1 MPCIYS
7 SMSAKQGKLGAYLK
21 SKTCNGNPSTNTR
34 IGDKTSNISGGNY
47 HIPDNE
53 YNKFLKCYH
62 DHVFIKGNME
72 YLTEKQLIENG
83 PVMIDVDLHYSPN
96 VKERQHSSDH
106 ITDGLCI
113 YMDKCGEILNIP
125 DDSSV
130 EVFIMEKP
138 NVNCL
143 PEKTKDGIHIIIG
156 LSMHKAA
163 QLLLRERVSDEL
175 KDMWEDLP
183 IINEWDDVL
192 DVGIVKGYTNWQLY
206 GSRKPGHEAYKLTS
220 HIVFTKSGGE
230 WSMREKDIN
239 KFDLETNIRKLSA
252 RYSEFPN
259 YEISPEAGD
268 VVEEYKNNLNNKKG
282 KTKIVK
288 NKNLD
293 NAAILDEKL
302 EDLFDSLETLD
313 YIIKETHDYTM
324 ALPESYYGPGSHNKW
339 IRVGWALATTNK
351 DLFWTWLKFMS
362 RDVCRD
368 TLKGP
373 DGKFDWSMVA
383 EMREMWDSFGSS
395 ENSDG
400 LTNRSIIYWCK
411 RDASDEY
418 KKIHLSTV
426 NYYVYQSIASEEDKM
441 DRSATEY
448 DISRTLYHMF
458 KDEFVCVSIKNNC
471 WYEYKTQRWFENDS
485 GNSLRLKISS
495 ELHSAYLTCIKNK
508 MSQLMAMDQ
517 THEHYDAT
525 QKQLNKLCD
534 IANFLKKTQWKNNI
548 MKEARELFFDSDF
561 MNKLDQNPYLLCF
574 NNCIIDFKEK
584 ISRHGRPDDYISKCT
599 NIDYVKLDEVKHYDI
614 ICDIKAFFNQLFPD
628 KELCRYMWEH
638 LASCCVGT
646 NENQTFNIYTGSG
659 RNGKSKLAELMTKAL
674 GEYKATVPITLIT
687 QKRNSIGSTSS
698 EIVQLKGAR
707 YAVMQEPSKGDKIN
721 EGIMKEITGG
731 DPIQGRALF
740 KDTITFVPEFKL
752 VVCTNTLFDIK
763 SNDDGTWR
771 RIRVCDFV
779 SKFLEN
785 PYGDE
790 DKFPRSSFPH
800 QFKIDAIIE
809 EKFVEWA
816 PILMSMFVN
825 ISYEKQGKVTD
836 CEIVMR
842 SSDKYREGQD
852 YMTEFDKECIRR
864 SPNAVIKKT
873 VVLGKF
879 REWYESNYGRG
890 NIPKGKELHE
900 YLDTKY
906 GRNVRGKWNNVM
918 IIEDDAENDNVVVVN
933 DGAENG
939 DADHIEDD
947 ELETTPE

>member
-1 MPCIYS
+1 
-7 SMSAKQGKLGAYLK
+7 MSTKQGKLGPYLK

-34 IGDKTSNISGGNY
+34 IGDKTSNICGGNY
-47 HIPDNE
+47 HIPVNE
-53 YNKFLKCYH
+53 YSKFLQCYH
-62 DHVFIKGNME
+62 DHVFTCGNME
-72 YLTEKQLIENG
+72 YLTEKQLIEDG
-83 PVMIDVDLHYSPN
+83 PIMIDVDLHYSPSI
-96 VKERQHSSDH
+96 KERQHSIEH

-113 YMDKCGEILNIP
+113 YMDKCGEILDIP
-125 DDSSV
+125 DDTSV
-130 EVFIMEKP
+130 EIFIMEKP

-156 LSMHKAA
+156 LSMHKAG
-163 QLLLRERVSDEL
+163 QVLLRERVSEEL
-175 KDMWEDLP
+175 KAMWDDLP

-192 DVGIVKGYTNWQLY
+192 DEGIVKGYTNWQLY
-206 GSRKPGHEAYKLTS
+206 GSRKPGHEAYKLTN
-220 HIVFTKSGGE
+220 HVIFTKSGGE

-239 KFDLETNIRKLSA
+239 KFDLGTHIRKLSA
-252 RYSEFPN
+252 RYSDYPKYDFSEDAKT
-259 YEISPEAGD
+259 I
-268 VVEEYKNNLNNKKG
+268 VEDNKNNLNNKKT
-282 KTKIVK
+282 KTKTAK
-288 NKNLD
+288 DKTLD
-293 NAAILDEKL
+293 NAANLDNFIDDMFENL
-302 EDLFDSLETLD
+302 ESLD
-313 YIIKETHDYTM
+313 YKLKETHDYTM

-339 IRVGWALATTNK
+339 IRVGWALASTSPK
-351 DLFWTWLKFMS
+351 LFTTWLKFMS

-368 TLKGP
+368 TLKGV
-373 DGKFDWSMVA
+373 DGKFDWSNVP
-383 EMREMWDSFGSS
+383 EMRAMWDTFGSS
-395 ENSDG
+395 ENADG

-411 RDASDEY
+411 RDA
-418 KKIHLSTV
+418 
-426 NYYVYQSIASEEDKM
+426 EDKYREIHKATVDYYIFESISSERDKK

-448 DISRTLYHMF
+448 DISRTLYHMY

-485 GNSLRLKISS
+485 GNSLRLKISG
-495 ELHSAYLTCIKNK
+495 ELHSAYLKCI
-508 MSQLMAMDQ
+508 MSKVNYLHTIDQ
-517 THEHYDAT
+517 TDPAYEVSQY
-525 QKQLNKLCD
+525 QLNKLCD
-534 IANFLKKTQWKNNI
+534 IANYLKKTQWKNNI
-548 MKEARELFFDSDF
+548 MKEARELFFDGDF

-584 ISRHGRPDDYISKCT
+584 VSRKGRPDDYISKCT
-599 NIDYVKLDEVKHYDI
+599 NIDYVKLDEVKHYDT
-614 ICDIKAFFNQLFPD
+614 ICDIKEFFKQLFPD
-628 KELCRYMWEH
+628 EELCRYMWEH

-779 SKFLEN
+779 SKFLEK
-785 PYGDE
+785 PYEDE
-790 DKFPRSSFPH
+790 DKFPKSSFPH
-800 QFKIDAIIE
+800 QFKIDTTIE
-809 EKFVEWA
+809 QKFVEWA
-816 PILMSMFVN
+816 PILMSMFVK

-836 CEIVMR
+836 CDIVMR

-852 YMTEFDKECIRR
+852 YMTEFDKECIKRV
-864 SPNAVIKKT
+864 PDAKLKKT
-873 VVLGKF
+873 VVLSKF

-906 GRNVRGKWNNVM
+906 GRNVKGKWNNVM
-918 IIEDDAENDNVVVVN
+918 IIEDEVDNDNVIKLDTDEQV
-933 DGAENG
+933 AG
-939 DADHIEDD
+939 DEDD
-947 ELETTPE
+947 ELDVNP

>member
-1 MPCIYS
+1 
-7 SMSAKQGKLGAYLK
+7 MSTKQGKLGPYLK

-34 IGDKTSNISGGNY
+34 IGDKTSNICGGNY
-47 HIPDNE
+47 HIPVNE
-53 YNKFLKCYH
+53 YSKFLQCYH
-62 DHVFIKGNME
+62 DHVFTCGNME
-72 YLTEKQLIENG
+72 YLTEKQLIEDG
-83 PVMIDVDLHYSPN
+83 PIMIDVDLHYSPSI
-96 VKERQHSSDH
+96 KERQHSIEH

-113 YMDKCGEILNIP
+113 YMDKCGEILDIP
-125 DDSSV
+125 DDTSV
-130 EVFIMEKP
+130 EIFIMEKP

-156 LSMHKAA
+156 LSMHKAG
-163 QLLLRERVSDEL
+163 QVLLRERVSEEL
-175 KDMWEDLP
+175 KAMWDDLP

-192 DVGIVKGYTNWQLY
+192 DEGIVKGYTNWQLY
-206 GSRKPGHEAYKLTS
+206 GSRKPGHQAYKLTN
-220 HIVFTKSGGE
+220 HVIFTKSGGE

-239 KFDLETNIRKLSA
+239 KFDLGTHIRKLSA
-252 RYSEFPN
+252 RYSDYPKYDFSEDAKT
-259 YEISPEAGD
+259 I
-268 VVEEYKNNLNNKKG
+268 VEDNKNNLNNKKT
-282 KTKIVK
+282 KTKTAK
-288 NKNLD
+288 DKTLD
-293 NAAILDEKL
+293 NAANLDNFIDDMFENL
-302 EDLFDSLETLD
+302 ESLD
-313 YIIKETHDYTM
+313 YKLKETHDYTM

-339 IRVGWALATTNK
+339 IRVGWALASTSPK
-351 DLFWTWLKFMS
+351 LFTTWLKFMS

-368 TLKGP
+368 TLKGV
-373 DGKFDWSMVA
+373 DGKFDWSNVP
-383 EMREMWDSFGSS
+383 EMRAMWDTFGSS
-395 ENSDG
+395 ENADG

-411 RDASDEY
+411 RDA
-418 KKIHLSTV
+418 
-426 NYYVYQSIASEEDKM
+426 EDKYREIHKATVDYYIFESISSERDKK

-448 DISRTLYHMF
+448 DISRTLYHMY

-485 GNSLRLKISS
+485 GNSLRLKISG
-495 ELHSAYLTCIKNK
+495 ELHSAYLKCI
-508 MSQLMAMDQ
+508 MSKVNYLHTIDQ
-517 THEHYDAT
+517 TDPAYEVSQY
-525 QKQLNKLCD
+525 QLNKLCD
-534 IANFLKKTQWKNNI
+534 IANYLKKTQWKNNI
-548 MKEARELFFDSDF
+548 MKEARELFFDGDF

-584 ISRHGRPDDYISKCT
+584 VSRKGRPDDYISKCT
-599 NIDYVKLDEVKHYDI
+599 NIDYVKLDEVKHYDT
-614 ICDIKAFFNQLFPD
+614 ICDIKEFFKQLFPD
-628 KELCRYMWEH
+628 EELCRYMWEH

-779 SKFLEN
+779 SKFLEK
-785 PYGDE
+785 PYEDE
-790 DKFPRSSFPH
+790 DKFPKSSFPH
-800 QFKIDAIIE
+800 QFKIDTTIE
-809 EKFVEWA
+809 QKFVEWA
-816 PILMSMFVN
+816 PIQMSMFVK

-836 CEIVMR
+836 CDIVMR

-852 YMTEFDKECIRR
+852 YMTEFDKECIKRV
-864 SPNAVIKKT
+864 PDAKLKKT
-873 VVLGKF
+873 VVLSKF

-906 GRNVRGKWNNVM
+906 GRNVKGKWNNVM
-918 IIEDDAENDNVVVVN
+918 IIEDEVDNDNVIKL
-933 DGAENG
+933 DTDEQAAGE
-939 DADHIEDD
+939 EDD
-947 ELETTPE
+947 ELDVNP

>member
-1 MPCIYS
+1 MPSIYS
-7 SMSAKQGKLGAYLK
+7 SMSTKQGKLGPYLK

-34 IGDKTSNISGGNY
+34 IGDKTSNICGGNY
-47 HIPDNE
+47 HIPVNE
-53 YNKFLKCYH
+53 YSKFLQCYH
-62 DHVFIKGNME
+62 DHVFTCGNME
-72 YLTEKQLIENG
+72 YLTEKQLIEDG
-83 PVMIDVDLHYSPN
+83 PIMIDVDLHYSPSI
-96 VKERQHSSDH
+96 KERQHSIEH

-113 YMDKCGEILNIP
+113 YMDKCGEILDIP
-125 DDSSV
+125 DDTSV
-130 EVFIMEKP
+130 EIFIMEKP

-156 LSMHKAA
+156 LSMHKAG
-163 QLLLRERVSDEL
+163 QVLLRERVSEEL
-175 KDMWEDLP
+175 KAMWDDLP

-192 DVGIVKGYTNWQLY
+192 DEGIVKGYTNWQLY
-206 GSRKPGHEAYKLTS
+206 GSRKPGHEAYKLTN
-220 HIVFTKSGGE
+220 HVIFTKSGGE

-239 KFDLETNIRKLSA
+239 KFDLGTHIRKLSA
-252 RYSEFPN
+252 RYSDYPKYDFSEDAKT
-259 YEISPEAGD
+259 I
-268 VVEEYKNNLNNKKG
+268 VEDNKNNLNNKKT
-282 KTKIVK
+282 KTKTAK
-288 NKNLD
+288 DKTLD
-293 NAAILDEKL
+293 NAANLDNFIDDMFENL
-302 EDLFDSLETLD
+302 ESLD
-313 YIIKETHDYTM
+313 YKLKETHDYTM

-339 IRVGWALATTNK
+339 IRVGWALASTSPK
-351 DLFWTWLKFMS
+351 LFTTWLKFMS

-368 TLKGP
+368 TLKGV
-373 DGKFDWSMVA
+373 DGKFDWSNVP
-383 EMREMWDSFGSS
+383 EMRAMWDTFGSS
-395 ENSDG
+395 ENADG

-411 RDASDEY
+411 RDA
-418 KKIHLSTV
+418 
-426 NYYVYQSIASEEDKM
+426 EDKYREIHKATVDYYIFESISSERDKK

-448 DISRTLYHMF
+448 DISRTLYHMY

-485 GNSLRLKISS
+485 GNSLRLKISG
-495 ELHSAYLTCIKNK
+495 ELHSAYLKCI
-508 MSQLMAMDQ
+508 MSKVNYLHTIDQ
-517 THEHYDAT
+517 TDPAYEVSQY
-525 QKQLNKLCD
+525 QLNKLCD
-534 IANFLKKTQWKNNI
+534 IANYLKKTQWKNNI
-548 MKEARELFFDSDF
+548 MKEARELFFDGDF

-584 ISRHGRPDDYISKCT
+584 VSRKGRPDDYISKCT
-599 NIDYVKLDEVKHYDI
+599 NIDYVKLDEVKHYDT
-614 ICDIKAFFNQLFPD
+614 ICDIKEFFKQLFPD
-628 KELCRYMWEH
+628 EELCRYMWEH

-779 SKFLEN
+779 SKFLEK
-785 PYGDE
+785 PYEDE
-790 DKFPRSSFPH
+790 DKFPKSSFPH
-800 QFKIDAIIE
+800 QFKIDTTIE
-809 EKFVEWA
+809 QKFVEWA
-816 PILMSMFVN
+816 PILMSMFVK

-836 CEIVMR
+836 CDIVMR

-852 YMTEFDKECIRR
+852 YMTEFDKECIKRV
-864 SPNAVIKKT
+864 PDAKLKKT
-873 VVLGKF
+873 VVLSKF

-906 GRNVRGKWNNVM
+906 GRNVKGKWNNVM
-918 IIEDDAENDNVVVVN
+918 IIEDEVDNDNVIKLDTDEQV
-933 DGAENG
+933 AG
-939 DADHIEDD
+939 DEDD
-947 ELETTPE
+947 ELDVNP

>member
-1 MPCIYS
+1 
-7 SMSAKQGKLGAYLK
+7 MSTKQGKLGPYLK

-34 IGDKTSNISGGNY
+34 IGDKTSNICGGNY
-47 HIPDNE
+47 HIPVNE
-53 YNKFLKCYH
+53 YSKFLQCYH
-62 DHVFIKGNME
+62 DHVFTCGNME
-72 YLTEKQLIENG
+72 YLTEKQLIEDG
-83 PVMIDVDLHYSPN
+83 PIMIDVDLHYSPSI
-96 VKERQHSSDH
+96 KERQHSIEH

-113 YMDKCGEILNIP
+113 YMDKCGEILDIP
-125 DDSSV
+125 DDTSV
-130 EVFIMEKP
+130 EIFIMEKP

-156 LSMHKAA
+156 LSMHKAG
-163 QLLLRERVSDEL
+163 QVLLRERVSEEL
-175 KDMWEDLP
+175 KAMWDDLP

-192 DVGIVKGYTNWQLY
+192 DEGIVKGYTNWQLY
-206 GSRKPGHEAYKLTS
+206 GSRKPGHEAYKLTN
-220 HIVFTKSGGE
+220 HVIFTKSGGE

-239 KFDLETNIRKLSA
+239 KFDLGTHIRKLSA
-252 RYSEFPN
+252 RYSDYPKYDFSEDAKT
-259 YEISPEAGD
+259 I
-268 VVEEYKNNLNNKKG
+268 VEDNKNNLNNKKT
-282 KTKIVK
+282 KTKTAK
-288 NKNLD
+288 DKTLD
-293 NAAILDEKL
+293 NAANLDNFIDDMFENL
-302 EDLFDSLETLD
+302 ESLD
-313 YIIKETHDYTM
+313 YKLKETHDYTM

-339 IRVGWALATTNK
+339 IRVGWALASTSPK
-351 DLFWTWLKFMS
+351 LFTTWLKFMS

-368 TLKGP
+368 TLKGV
-373 DGKFDWSMVA
+373 DGKFDWSNVP
-383 EMREMWDSFGSS
+383 EMRAMWDTFGSS
-395 ENSDG
+395 ENADG

-411 RDASDEY
+411 RDA
-418 KKIHLSTV
+418 
-426 NYYVYQSIASEEDKM
+426 EDKYREIHKATVDYYIFESISSERDKK

-448 DISRTLYHMF
+448 DISRTLYHMY

-485 GNSLRLKISS
+485 GNSLRLKISG
-495 ELHSAYLTCIKNK
+495 ELHSAYLKCI
-508 MSQLMAMDQ
+508 MSKVNYLHTIDQ
-517 THEHYDAT
+517 TDPAYEVSQY
-525 QKQLNKLCD
+525 QLNKLCD
-534 IANFLKKTQWKNNI
+534 IANYLKKTQWKNNI
-548 MKEARELFFDSDF
+548 MKEARELFFDGDF

-584 ISRHGRPDDYISKCT
+584 VSRKGRPDDYISKCT
-599 NIDYVKLDEVKHYDI
+599 NIDYVKLDEVKHYDT
-614 ICDIKAFFNQLFPD
+614 ICDIKEFFKQLFPD
-628 KELCRYMWEH
+628 EELCRYMWEH

-779 SKFLEN
+779 SKFLEK
-785 PYGDE
+785 PYEDE
-790 DKFPRSSFPH
+790 DKFPKSSFPH
-800 QFKIDAIIE
+800 QFKIDTTIE
-809 EKFVEWA
+809 QKFVEWA
-816 PILMSMFVN
+816 PILMSMFVK

-836 CEIVMR
+836 CDIVMR

-852 YMTEFDKECIRR
+852 YMTEFDKECIKRV
-864 SPNAVIKKT
+864 PDAKLKKT
-873 VVLGKF
+873 VVLSKF

-906 GRNVRGKWNNVM
+906 GRNVKGKWNNVM
-918 IIEDDAENDNVVVVN
+918 IIEDEVDNDNVIKL
-933 DGAENG
+933 DTDEQAAGE
-939 DADHIEDD
+939 EDD
-947 ELETTPE
+947 ELDVNP

>member
-1 MPCIYS
+1 
-7 SMSAKQGKLGAYLK
+7 MSAKQGKLGPYLK

-34 IGDKTSNISGGNY
+34 IGDKTSNICGGNY
-47 HIPDNE
+47 HIPVNE
-53 YNKFLKCYH
+53 YSKFLQCYH
-62 DHVFIKGNME
+62 DHVFTCGNME
-72 YLTEKQLIENG
+72 YLTEKQLIEDG
-83 PVMIDVDLHYSPN
+83 PIMIDVDLHYSPSI
-96 VKERQHSSDH
+96 KERQHSIEH

-113 YMDKCGEILNIP
+113 YMDKCGEILDIP
-125 DDSSV
+125 DDTSV
-130 EVFIMEKP
+130 EIFIMEKP

-156 LSMHKAA
+156 LSMHKAG
-163 QLLLRERVSDEL
+163 QVLLRERVSEEL
-175 KDMWEDLP
+175 KAMWDDLP

-192 DVGIVKGYTNWQLY
+192 DEGIVKGYTNWQLY
-206 GSRKPGHEAYKLTS
+206 GSRKPGHEAYKLTN
-220 HIVFTKSGGE
+220 HVIFTKSGGE

-239 KFDLETNIRKLSA
+239 KFDLGTHIRKLSA
-252 RYSEFPN
+252 RYSDYPKYDFSEDAKT
-259 YEISPEAGD
+259 I
-268 VVEEYKNNLNNKKG
+268 VEDNKNNLNNKKT
-282 KTKIVK
+282 KTKTAK
-288 NKNLD
+288 DKTLD
-293 NAAILDEKL
+293 NAANLDNFIDDMFENL
-302 EDLFDSLETLD
+302 ESLD
-313 YIIKETHDYTM
+313 YKLKETHDYTM

-339 IRVGWALATTNK
+339 IRVGWALASTSPK
-351 DLFWTWLKFMS
+351 LFTTWLKFMS

-368 TLKGP
+368 TLKGV
-373 DGKFDWSMVA
+373 DGKFDWSNVP
-383 EMREMWDSFGSS
+383 EMRAMWDTFGSS
-395 ENSDG
+395 ENADG

-411 RDASDEY
+411 RDA
-418 KKIHLSTV
+418 
-426 NYYVYQSIASEEDKM
+426 EDKYREIHKATVDYYIFESISSERDKK

-448 DISRTLYHMF
+448 DISRTLYHMY

-485 GNSLRLKISS
+485 GNSLRLKISG
-495 ELHSAYLTCIKNK
+495 ELHSAYLKCI
-508 MSQLMAMDQ
+508 MSKVNYLHTIDQ
-517 THEHYDAT
+517 TDPAYEVSQY
-525 QKQLNKLCD
+525 QLNKLCD
-534 IANFLKKTQWKNNI
+534 IANYLKKTQWKNNI
-548 MKEARELFFDSDF
+548 MKEARELFFDGDF

-584 ISRHGRPDDYISKCT
+584 VSRKGRPDDYISKCT
-599 NIDYVKLDEVKHYDI
+599 NIDYVKLDEVKHYDT
-614 ICDIKAFFNQLFPD
+614 ICDIKEFFKQLFPD
-628 KELCRYMWEH
+628 EELCRYMWEH

-779 SKFLEN
+779 SKFLEK
-785 PYGDE
+785 PYEDE
-790 DKFPRSSFPH
+790 DKFPKSSFPH
-800 QFKIDAIIE
+800 QFKIDTTIE
-809 EKFVEWA
+809 QKFVEWA
-816 PILMSMFVN
+816 PILMSMFVK

-836 CEIVMR
+836 CDIVMR

-852 YMTEFDKECIRR
+852 YMTEFDKECIKRV
-864 SPNAVIKKT
+864 PDAKLKKT
-873 VVLGKF
+873 VVLSKF

-906 GRNVRGKWNNVM
+906 GRNVKGKWNNVM
-918 IIEDDAENDNVVVVN
+918 IIEDEVDNDNVIKL
-933 DGAENG
+933 DTDEQAAGE
-939 DADHIEDD
+939 EDD
-947 ELETTPE
+947 ELDVNP

>member
-1 MPCIYS
+1 
-7 SMSAKQGKLGAYLK
+7 
-21 SKTCNGNPSTNTR
+21 
-34 IGDKTSNISGGNY
+34 
-47 HIPDNE
+47 
-53 YNKFLKCYH
+53 
-62 DHVFIKGNME
+62 ME
-72 YLTEKQLIENG
+72 YLTEKQLIEDG
-83 PVMIDVDLHYSPN
+83 PIMIDVDLHYSPN
-96 VKERQHSSDH
+96 IKQRQHSIEH

-113 YMDKCGEILNIP
+113 YMDKCGEILDIP
-125 DDSSV
+125 DDTSV
-130 EVFIMEKP
+130 EIFIMEKP

-156 LSMHKAA
+156 LSMHKAG
-163 QLLLRERVSDEL
+163 QVLLRERVSEEL
-175 KDMWEDLP
+175 KAMWDDLP

-192 DVGIVKGYTNWQLY
+192 DEGIVKGYTNWQLY
-206 GSRKPGHEAYKLTS
+206 GSRKPGHEAYKLTN
-220 HIVFTKSGGE
+220 HVLFTKSGGE
-230 WSMREKDIN
+230 WSMREKDIT
-239 KFDLETNIRKLSA
+239 KFDLGTHIRKLSA
-252 RYSEFPN
+252 RYSDYPKYDFSEDAKT
-259 YEISPEAGD
+259 I
-268 VVEEYKNNLNNKKG
+268 VEDNKNNLNNKKT
-282 KTKIVK
+282 KTKSAK
-288 NKNLD
+288 DKTLDNATNLD
-293 NAAILDEKL
+293 NCIDDMFENL
-302 EDLFDSLETLD
+302 ESLD
-313 YIIKETHDYTM
+313 YKLKETHDYTM

-339 IRVGWALATTNK
+339 IRVGWALASTSPK
-351 DLFWTWLKFMS
+351 LFTTWLKFMS

-368 TLKGP
+368 TLKGA
-373 DGKFDWSMVA
+373 DGKFDWSNVP
-383 EMREMWDSFGSS
+383 EMRAMWDTFGSS
-395 ENSDG
+395 ENADG

-411 RDASDEY
+411 RDA
-418 KKIHLSTV
+418 
-426 NYYVYQSIASEEDKM
+426 EDKYREIHKATVDYYIFESISSERDKK

-448 DISRTLYHMF
+448 DISRTLYHMY

-485 GNSLRLKISS
+485 GNSLRLKISG
-495 ELHSAYLTCIKNK
+495 ELHSAYLKCI
-508 MSQLMAMDQ
+508 MSKVNYLHTIDQ
-517 THEHYDAT
+517 TDPAYEVSQY
-525 QKQLNKLCD
+525 QLNKLCD
-534 IANFLKKTQWKNNI
+534 IANYLKKTQWKNNI
-548 MKEARELFFDSDF
+548 MKEARELFFDGDF

-584 ISRHGRPDDYISKCT
+584 VSRKGRPDDYISKCT
-599 NIDYVKLDEVKHYDI
+599 NIDYVKLDEVKHYDT
-614 ICDIKAFFNQLFPD
+614 ICDIKEFFKQLFPD
-628 KELCRYMWEH
+628 EELCRYMWEH

-779 SKFLEN
+779 SKFLEK
-785 PYGDE
+785 PYEDE
-790 DKFPRSSFPH
+790 DKFPKSSFPH
-800 QFKIDAIIE
+800 QFKIDTTIE
-809 EKFVEWA
+809 QKFVEWA

-836 CEIVMR
+836 CDIVMR

-852 YMTEFDKECIRR
+852 YMTEFDKECIKRV
-864 SPNAVIKKT
+864 PDAKLKKT
-873 VVLGKF
+873 VVLSKF

-906 GRNVRGKWNNVM
+906 GRNVKGKWNNVM
-918 IIEDDAENDNVVVVN
+918 IIEDEVDNDNVVKLDTDEQV
-933 DGAENG
+933 ASE
-939 DADHIEDD
+939 EDD
-947 ELETTPE
+947 ELDVNPE